1 MQHWQPES
9 TRDISLSKQG
19 QAGRI
24 HLSKSDILLT
34 LNLAAQKYKQ
44 GFHFVNCGADIVA
57 LTTSMSNE
65 IRRVKELTQE
75 SATNGVKNDHKD
87 GSIVEHKEIL
97 ADAKDIKIY

>member
-9 TRDISLSKQG
+9 TQGISLSTQR

-24 HLSKSDILLT
+24 HLSNLSSLLT
-34 LNLAAQKYKQ
+34 FILAAHKYKQ

-65 IRRVKELTQE
+65 IRQVRELTQE
-75 SATNGVKNDHKD
+75 PATNGVKNATKD